1 MQKKEGKTMT
11 LLQLIST
18 LGTQNVSVKVVDAD
32 TDNVIIEFLSAGIA
46 GVEGDVSARTVR
58 RWKILGATAIEVV
71 IE

>member
-1 MQKKEGKTMT
+1 MT

-58 RWKILGATAIEVV
+58 RWKMLGATAIEVV